1 MKGRIL
7 VIDDDPDIR
16 DGISEILKAC
26 GYEVDAVETAA
37 EGIKKSEE
45 RVYHIAFIDIVL
57 PDMSGIEV
65 LKKLKER
72 IPKTRKVI
80 ITGYATLENAV
91 EALNR
96 GANAYLIKPVK
107 PEDIISIADK
117 MMKEIEEE
125 ITMTQDKI
133 VKFIE
138 TRVKMLEEKEG
149 K

>member
-16 DGISEILKAC
+16 EGISEVLRNS
-26 GYEVDAVETAA
+26 GYEVDAVETATEA
-37 EGIKKSEE
+37 IKKSEE
-45 RVYHIAFIDIVL
+45 NAYHIAFIDIVL
-57 PDMSGIEV
+57 PDMNGIEV
-65 LKKLKER
+65 LKKLKDR

-91 EALNR
+91 EALNL

-107 PEDIISIADK
+107 PEDIIKITEK

-125 ITMTQDKI
+125 ITMTQEKI
-133 VKFIE
+133 IKFIE
-138 TRVKMLEEKEG
+138 TRVKMLEEK
-149 K
+149 

>member
-16 DGISEILKAC
+16 EGISEILRNS
-26 GYEVDAVETAA
+26 GYEVDAVETATEA
-37 EGIKKSEE
+37 IKKSEE
-45 RVYHIAFIDIVL
+45 NAYHIAFIDIVL
-57 PDMSGIEV
+57 PDMNGIEV
-65 LKKLKER
+65 LKKLKDR

-91 EALNR
+91 EALNL

-107 PEDIISIADK
+107 PEDIIKITEK

-125 ITMTQDKI
+125 ITMTQEKI
-133 VKFIE
+133 IKFIE
-138 TRVKMLEEKEG
+138 TRVKMLEEK
-149 K
+149 

>member
-16 DGISEILKAC
+16 EGISEILRNS
-26 GYEVDAVETAA
+26 GYEVDAVETATEA
-37 EGIKKSEE
+37 IKKSEE
-45 RVYHIAFIDIVL
+45 KVYHIAFIDIVL
-57 PDMSGIEV
+57 PDMNGIEV
-65 LKKLKER
+65 LKKLKDR

-91 EALNR
+91 EALNL

-107 PEDIISIADK
+107 PEDIIKITEK

-125 ITMTQDKI
+125 ITMTQEKI
-133 VKFIE
+133 IKFIE
-138 TRVKMLEEKEG
+138 TRVKMLEEK
-149 K
+149 

>member
-16 DGISEILKAC
+16 EGFSEILKSS
-26 GYEVDAVETAA
+26 GYEVDAVETAT

-45 RVYHIAFIDIVL
+45 KAYHIAFIDIVL
-57 PDMSGIEV
+57 PDMSGLEI
-65 LKKLKER
+65 LKRLKEG

-80 ITGYATLENAV
+80 ITGFATLENAV
-91 EALNR
+91 EALNL

-107 PEDIISIADK
+107 PEEIIKITEK

-133 VKFIE
+133 IKFIE
-138 TRVKMLEEKEG
+138 ARVKMLEANERK
-149 K
+149 